1 MESLLVHAV
10 LCICKCC
17 MHTSPQVNEPAPSL
31 RNVAWVAPM
40 LAKLGTLGVTKLQF
54 HGLPA
59 SWDCFNELVLS
70 MTGSLCLV
78 CCWRRYKKVRESVT
92 AEEAPADLPDDLKH
106 LLQVRC
112 SGTPAD
118 VKAAMT

>member
-1 MESLLVHAV
+1 
-10 LCICKCC
+10 
-17 MHTSPQVNEPAPSL
+17 
-31 RNVAWVAPM
+31 M
-40 LAKLGTLGVTKLQF
+40 LAKLGTLGATKLQP

-59 SWDCFNELVLS
+59 SWGCLYGWVFS
-70 MTGSLCLV
+70 MTGALRLV

-112 SGTPAD
+112 SGAPAD